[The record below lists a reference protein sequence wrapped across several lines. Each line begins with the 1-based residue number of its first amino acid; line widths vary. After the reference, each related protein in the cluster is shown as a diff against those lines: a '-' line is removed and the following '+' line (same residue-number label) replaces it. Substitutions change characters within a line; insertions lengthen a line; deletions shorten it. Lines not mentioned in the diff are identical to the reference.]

1 MKSLN
6 FSALVYGNLDFEDKA
21 NCGGVIIS
29 ENVILT
35 AAHCVDMEPVGADK
49 LTVFQINQLDAAR
62 VGHSDQFS
70 PEIQEVSIEK
80 KLVHSDWSIYEKFK
94 YFQNDIA
101 LLKLSEP
108 LKFDETIAPIC
119 LPSADTTVR
128 DTLTLA
134 GWGKTADFTKAAIL
148 QKVNLNHVPSEECNE
163 LWRTARPQFPDHE
176 LLDTMVCAKG
186 EKGLSDACQGDSGG
200 PLFQVIDDS
209 VAEED
214 VKYETIGAVSFGD
227 RACRSNIPG
236 IYTRISKYLDWIEDF
251 VYENRP

>member
-6 FSALVYGNLDFEDKA
+6 FSALVYGNVDFEDKA
-21 NCGGVIIS
+21 SCGGVIIS

-35 AAHCVDMEPVGADK
+35 AAHCVDRESVGSSK
-49 LTVFQINQLDAAR
+49 EVIFQINQLDAVR

-70 PEIQEVSIEK
+70 PEIQKVSIEK

-119 LPSADTTVR
+119 LPSADPTVR

-134 GWGKTADFTKAAIL
+134 GWGFTADGTKAEIL
-148 QKVNLNHVPSEECNE
+148 QKLNLKHVPLEECNE
-163 LWRTARPQFPDHE
+163 IWRTETKSPDFE
-176 LLDTMVCAKG
+176 WLDTLVCAKG
-186 EKGLSDACQGDSGG
+186 EKGLSDACLADSGG

-227 RACRSNIPG
+227 GACRSKVPG